1 MMIRSWIPFCFLAG
15 LSLTAYNVFMKLAG
29 GKINGFLFTGLFN
42 LVSAAALIGLY
53 FLLKVSG
60 KTETIAIEP
69 SAWGYILVLGLSV
82 ASFDVL
88 VFNALSKGGDISTA
102 FPIIYITIF
111 AGTVIAGFFLFHEV
125 LTLTK
130 IFGLIFGATGIY
142 LLMK

>member
-1 MMIRSWIPFCFLAG
+1 MIRSWIPFCFLAG

-42 LVSAAALIGLY
+42 LVSAASLIGLY
-53 FLLKVSG
+53 YFLKATG
-60 KTETIAIEP
+60 KTENVTIEP
-69 SAWGYILVLGLSV
+69 SAWGYIIALGLLV

-88 VFNALSKGGDISTA
+88 VFHALLRGGDISTA

-111 AGTVIAGFFLFHEV
+111 ACTVIAGFFLFHEAQ
-125 LTLTK
+125 TLTK
-130 IFGLIFGATGIY
+130 IFGLILGAASIY